1 MLYAIDLRDLTMKH
15 ADDTY
20 CQSKKALIASGSV
33 STLELNL
40 GFFQLIQEQAHLRFV
55 PDSIRDIL
63 LMVLSLIPFIFF
75 RGLNIQYAVYK
86 TETGDQNWR

>member
-1 MLYAIDLRDLTMKH
+1 MQMTPIASQI
-15 ADDTY
+15 
-20 CQSKKALIASGSV
+20 KALIASGSV

-63 LMVLSLIPFIFF
+63 PMDLSSIHSYFF
-75 RGLNIQYAVYK
+75 VFSTFNMQFTRRKLAKKLEIGLTNEECYK
-86 TETGDQNWR
+86 LT